1 MASSEQGAGITQ
13 LLDRIRAGDRAALD
27 VLVPLVYSELHRL
40 AADQMHRDRFS
51 VTLQPT
57 ALIHEAFLR
66 LFGKAVPTFNDRSHF
81 LGIVS
86 RVMRQVLVDH
96 ARRRR
101 AQKRGHGLQVS
112 LESVVEDPAW
122 PAIDL
127 LAINDVLERLGREDP
142 RLLTLIEMRFFAGMT
157 AEETAVAL
165 GESVN
170 VVRHDIRYALA
181 CLRRDLDPARLKK

>member
-1 MASSEQGAGITQ
+1 MASVDAGGITQ
-13 LLDRIRAGDRAALD
+13 LLDRIRGGDRAALD
-27 VLVPLVYSELHRL
+27 TLVPLVYSELHRL

-51 VTLQPT
+51 ITLQPT

-66 LFGKAVPTFNDRSHF
+66 IFGNSVPSFQDRSHF

-101 AQKRGHGLQVS
+101 AHKRGSGLQVS
-112 LESVVEDPAW
+112 LEGVVEEPSRPAV
-122 PAIDL
+122 DL
-127 LAINDVLERLGREDP
+127 LEMNEVLERLGAEDP
-142 RLLTLIEMRFFAGMT
+142 RLLTLVEMRFFAGMT
-157 AEETAVAL
+157 AEETAAAL

-170 VVRHDIRYALA
+170 VVRHNLRYALA
-181 CLRRDLDPARLKK
+181 SLRRDLDPARAKK